1 LGGVG
6 FGFIRGIIVSA
17 IIVMIL
23 TMILREKAPI
33 LSESKLTPCV
43 MSISK
48 VLVFLVPDDL
58 QKRFKER
65 KEKLL
70 EFWERKSKP
79 KIVAIYQKSWE

>member
-1 LGGVG
+1 
-6 FGFIRGIIVSA
+6 
-17 IIVMIL
+17 
-23 TMILREKAPI
+23 
-33 LSESKLTPCV
+33 